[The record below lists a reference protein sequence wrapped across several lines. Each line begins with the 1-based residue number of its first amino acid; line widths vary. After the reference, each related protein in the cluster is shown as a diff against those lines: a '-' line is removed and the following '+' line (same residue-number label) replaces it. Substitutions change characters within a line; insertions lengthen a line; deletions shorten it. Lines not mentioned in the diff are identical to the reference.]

1 MNKVQKFSF
10 ILLMFGLFI
19 VLTACGSKSVELD
32 GKWVLSGSKHTPFN
46 HVEDIEFKDGKI
58 LTSSDSFP
66 YTNYEFNNKE
76 DKNGNME
83 ITLKSDHE
91 ATKKYYLKKVDG
103 SKKELYITNAEFKD
117 EFKDMVLT
125 RK

>member
-1 MNKVQKFSF
+1 MKRIQKFS
-10 ILLMFGLFI
+10 LLFVMFSLFV
-19 VLTACGSKSVELD
+19 VLTACGSKSVELN
-32 GKWVLSGSKHTPFN
+32 GKWNLSGSKHIPFN
-46 HVEDIEFKDGKI
+46 HVEDIEFKNGKI

-83 ITLKSDHE
+83 ISLKSDHE
-91 ATKKYYLKKVDG
+91 ATKKYYLKRVDG
-103 SKKELYITNAEFKD
+103 SKNELYITNAEFQD
-117 EFKDMVLT
+117 EYKDMVLT